1 MSYLPHIGQDSE
13 PKTKPTQHASRTLNS
28 AGLQPD
34 IIVARSTE
42 AIDEKERKIAF
53 NCGMREGDI
62 ISAPNAESI
71 YEIPLNFEKDNISKV
86 ICEKLKINPRK
97 KISKNGKVL
106 LITLKSG
113 GTG

>member
-1 MSYLPHIGQDSE
+1 
-13 PKTKPTQHASRTLNS
+13 
-28 AGLQPD
+28 
-34 IIVARSTE
+34 
-42 AIDEKERKIAF
+42 
-53 NCGMREGDI
+53 MREGDI

-106 LITLKSG
+106 LITLKKRRNRLKSVSLENIFLPAILYYQIRIFQ
-113 GTG
+113 